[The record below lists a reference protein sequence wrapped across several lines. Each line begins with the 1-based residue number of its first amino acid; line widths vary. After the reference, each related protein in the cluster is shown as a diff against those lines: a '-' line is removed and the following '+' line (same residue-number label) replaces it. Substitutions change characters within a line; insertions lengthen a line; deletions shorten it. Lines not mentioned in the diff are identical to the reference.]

1 MTLSRAG
8 SRSQSEPST
17 ESLADALTALCAEV
31 GIPFEEMLRTVEDA
45 LAVAYV
51 RAFNP
56 PGDVRVTLDTSTGA
70 LEVTSRV
77 GDQVRTLP
85 SEDFKRMAAQTAKH
99 AVLRHIHDLERDKVL
114 RDVAEHRGE
123 LATGIVDRSEAGTV
137 YVDLGRA
144 EGVMPPEE
152 QIPGEHLHPG
162 RPVLVLI
169 LDAQHNPRQAQVRIS
184 RASRMFVHRLLEAEV
199 PEIKAGTVQVR
210 AIAREPGL
218 RTKIAVSASE
228 RGIDPVGACVGP
240 KGVRHRAILSELAS
254 EHVDIVPWSDDPEAF
269 VAAALGPAKA
279 ESVTIDRGTRTATVL
294 CRARSSRWRSG
305 GTARTPASRPSSRAF
320 ASTSRPAR
328 ARVRAMPNRRDD
340 LPTGGEGGP
349 DAKRPGRVGT
359 RTCVACRQEAGKG
372 SLVRVVRG
380 ADGAAAVDTTGRA
393 QGRGAYLHRDPACLE
408 IARKKKALERA
419 LKATVG
425 AEVWAELGS

>member
-99 AVLRHIHDLERDKVL
+99 AVLRHIHDLEREKVL
-114 RDVAEHRGE
+114 RDVAEHKGE
-123 LATGIVDRSEAGTV
+123 LASGIVDRIEAGTV

-152 QIPGEHLHPG
+152 QIPGEQLIPG
-162 RPVLVLI
+162 RPVLVVM
-169 LDAQHNPRQAQVRIS
+169 LDTQHNRKQAQVRVS
-184 RASRMFVHRLLEAEV
+184 RAARAFVHRLLEAEV

-218 RTKIAVSASE
+218 RTKIAVYSIE
-228 RGIDPVGACVGP
+228 PGLDPVGACVGP
-240 KGVRHRAILSELAS
+240 KGVRHRAVLSELAS
-254 EHVDIVPWSDDPEAF
+254 EHVDIVPWSEDPEAF
-269 VAAALGPAKA
+269 VAASLGPAKV
-279 ESVTIDRGTRTATVL
+279 ESVSIDRSTRTATVMVPRTQL
-294 CRARSSRWRSG
+294 SLAIGRDGQNARLAAKLTGYRIDIK
-305 GTARTPASRPSSRAF
+305 PS
-320 ASTSRPAR
+320 
-328 ARVRAMPNRRDD
+328 
-340 LPTGGEGGP
+340 
-349 DAKRPGRVGT
+349 DAEPVT
-359 RTCVACRQEAGKG
+359 DA
-372 SLVRVVRG
+372 
-380 ADGAAAVDTTGRA
+380 
-393 QGRGAYLHRDPACLE
+393 
-408 IARKKKALERA
+408 
-419 LKATVG
+419 
-425 AEVWAELGS
+425 